1 MFILHLVF
9 GLCTTSLE
17 RALLE
22 QGDMERAI
30 HLCEAREGPLDYFYS
45 YFVKKVFMGK
55 PEEALL
61 DIAGSDN
68 YKDARNIVLGM
79 MSIESGSTNEK
90 AKLGADL
97 LWSVAVRVSRKYLKN
112 PHVFL
117 SADAFERLEKNF
129 LTKRGIENI
138 VTMVYSGD
146 DMSARFFLSLLD
158 NRKIYI
164 GDHVDVIEFLA
175 KNGYARAFGYLGEIY
190 YHGIGVKRSLDQAM
204 YFFSRGREMQDTV
217 GACGVGKVLMSN
229 EYRDYKNAKSALS
242 LANRLGQS
250 GEAEYLMYLL
260 MSRKPENMHRAVP
273 HMDSALMYGYL
284 PAICKDGIN
293 YYINGQYA
301 NACIRFHPIM
311 DYTDIVYGLRKRAEA
326 SFISR
331 EYRQCAIALLMCV
344 ELGSV
349 SSIRNAIYVLR
360 RHSVFKRQEEI
371 LFELYMKLLRK
382 GDQDVMNRI
391 GDAYFYGTGVERSH
405 EDAFAFYISASLA
418 RDPEGCYNVSY
429 MYEHGYGVRKSFLL
443 AYKYI
448 LKISPTDDMYLLLL
462 YTHIRLFSKLAAHIL
477 LNKYS
482 ISVCIG
488 ALAIRRMYISKKT
501 ASNEP
506 RDRKS

>member
-9 GLCTTSLE
+9 SLCTSLE
-17 RALLE
+17 KALLE
-22 QGDMERAI
+22 QGDVENAI
-30 HLCEAREGPLDYFYS
+30 RLCGTKEGPLDYFYS

-55 PEEALL
+55 SEEALL

-68 YKDARNIVLGM
+68 YKDARNIVLGV
-79 MSIESGSTNEK
+79 MSMESGNTNER

-97 LWSVAVRVSRKYLKN
+97 LWNVAVKVSRKYLRN
-112 PHVFL
+112 PHAFL
-117 SADAFERLEKNF
+117 ATDAFEKLEKNS
-129 LTKRGIENI
+129 LTKRGIGNI

-146 DMSARFFLSLLD
+146 DISARLFLSLLD

-164 GDHVDVIEFLA
+164 GDYIDVIEFLGR
-175 KNGYARAFGYLGEIY
+175 NGYGRALGYLGEIY

-204 YFFSRGREMQDTV
+204 YFFSKGKEMQDTV
-217 GACGVGKVLMSN
+217 GACGVGKILMSS
-229 EYRDYKNAKSALS
+229 EYKDYKNAKSALS

-260 MSRKPENMHRAVP
+260 MSRRPEYVHRAGP

-284 PAICKDGIN
+284 PAICRDGVN
-293 YYINGQYA
+293 YYTNGQYI

-311 DYTDIVYGLRKRAEA
+311 DYSDIVYDLRKRAEA

-331 EYRQCAIALLMCV
+331 KYRQCVMALLMCV

-349 SSIRNAIYVLR
+349 SSIRNAIYVLK
-360 RHSVFKRQEEI
+360 RHYVFKRQEHL

-382 GDQDVMNRI
+382 GDQDVINRI
-391 GDAYFYGTGVERSH
+391 GDAYFYGSGVEKSYR
-405 EDAFAFYISASLA
+405 DAFAFYISASLA

-429 MYEHGYGVRKSFLL
+429 MYEHGYGVKKSLLL

-448 LKISPTDDMYLLLL
+448 LKIRSTDDMYLLLL
-462 YTHIRLFSKLAAHIL
+462 YTHIRLFFKLIARLL
-477 LNKYS
+477 LNRYS
-482 ISVCIG
+482 ISICIG
-488 ALAIRRMYISKKT
+488 GLVVRRIYITKRAAPNEQETKK
-501 ASNEP
+501 
-506 RDRKS
+506 D